1 MPLHLKPSAQAGIH
15 GRPIFDPI
23 GTNEYIKTELLKL
36 GWEKNIP
43 IPRQYNFLGTDVDFG
58 KLGLIGESQFSNY
71 PFLLNNTIR
80 AELFFKANIKFG
92 GQNTKLV
99 FIITK
104 AQMFPASNSTLYY
117 EQAIKQLISLAE
129 YNVFDVP
136 LRVVG
141 LFEQVD
147 KTVPVKWTL
156 YGRER
161 SRIVRHQEDIH
172 CQIICQNNFSN
183 RCVIRLI

>member
-1 MPLHLKPSAQAGIH
+1 MPLHLKPSAQAGIQ
-15 GRPIFDPI
+15 GNPIFDPI
-23 GTNEYIKTELLKL
+23 GTNEYIKTELLKR

-43 IPRQYNFLGTDVDFG
+43 IPKQYNFLGTDVDFG

-80 AELFFKANIKFG
+80 AELFFKAKIKFG

-117 EQAIKQLISLAE
+117 EQAIKQLKALAE
-129 YNVFDVP
+129 YGVFDVP
-136 LRVVG
+136 IRVLG

-161 SRIVRHQEDIH
+161 SRIVTHQEDIQ
-172 CQIICQNNFSN
+172 CQISSKNKVSN
-183 RCVIRLI
+183 RCVIRLM